1 MATKRMIARGKV
13 TERLSTTAHNQ
24 ETRSRL
30 KAIVKSLDATPEE
43 KLKAMFELSKRKID
57 ESSSRHTK
65 RCWNC
70 GRPRG
75 VYRRFGLC
83 RCCIFDAMRKGWL
96 VGVRKASW

>member
-1 MATKRMIARGKV
+1 MIARGKV
-13 TERLSTTAHNQ
+13 TEDLSTREYNRKK
-24 ETRSRL
+24 RSEL
-30 KAIVKSLDATPEE
+30 KSIVKSHDSAPEE
-43 KLKAMFELSKRKID
+43 KLKAMIELNKRPLD
-57 ESSSRHTK
+57 ESPTRHTN